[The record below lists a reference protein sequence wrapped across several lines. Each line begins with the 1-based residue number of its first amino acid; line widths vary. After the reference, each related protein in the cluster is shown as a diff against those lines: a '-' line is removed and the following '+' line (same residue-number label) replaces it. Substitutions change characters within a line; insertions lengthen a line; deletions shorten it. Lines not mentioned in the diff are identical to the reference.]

1 MSWQSRSF
9 WPQGCNLAPA
19 IKELLLLGA
28 KGSGHTQETSYQP
41 QLIWFSAGGKKL
53 GLRWDLVVLSCQESK
68 LRTLSTSP
76 RKAGS
81 REQGFPWLP
90 RELSRAPIPH
100 LHKGKPPS
108 NLQEWAGSGSTSWGF
123 PGEATVLRA
132 PIPVAWWVQTPEKGC
147 DHTESH
153 SEEAEGLGTKSEWVW
168 YPSSLAFP
176 TIPRSSEC
184 AKFLE
189 HSAKR
194 RIVTLSFL
202 VLQHLPS

>member
-1 MSWQSRSF
+1 MSWQSMVL
-9 WPQGCNLAPA
+9 LAPGGQSGSSNQR
-19 IKELLLLGA
+19 ITSVGG
-28 KGSGHTQETSYQP
+28 KGSRHTQETSYQP
-41 QLIWFSAGGKKL
+41 QLVWFSAGGKKL

-76 RKAGS
+76 RKGGS

-90 RELSRAPIPH
+90 RELPRAPIPH
-100 LHKGKPPS
+100 LHKGKPLS

-147 DHTESH
+147 DHTESC
-153 SEEAEGLGTKSEWVW
+153 SKEAEGLGTQSEWVW

-184 AKFLE
+184 AL
-189 HSAKR
+189 
-194 RIVTLSFL
+194 
-202 VLQHLPS
+202 